1 MDLGRSQEV
10 ELEDQHLL
18 LLGQDIEPVYEQQEA
33 STPASP
39 QHWPLLC
46 GACLSPRF
54 PFTAWQTLLLADTE
68 PIPLSFLVNRAP
80 HYVHF
85 TSQALWALSDNF
97 GQ

>member
-1 MDLGRSQEV
+1 MDLGQSQEV

-18 LLGQDIEPVYEQQEA
+18 LVGQDIEPVCEQQEA

-39 QHWPLLC
+39 WHRPPLC
-46 GACLSPRF
+46 DACLSPRF
-54 PFTAWQTLLLADTE
+54 PFTTWQTLLVADTK

-85 TSQALWALSDNF
+85 TSQALWAL
-97 GQ
+97 